1 MIGKLITKKQ
11 ITKKDLE
18 GVDLVV
24 VAERQPSGY
33 PFKEGKGETFDEHLY
48 FIDNRKLDG
57 DTPTSY
63 VKNNVTRFNSIRLS
77 FGRLLSEKVWAKQRQ
92 SLSYFTPNLQE
103 LVEAINR
110 LLKDADNR
118 GSKVKLYKNVPHDIT
133 VELPDTPHFDWDGA
147 TLKGRKVVIKKVK
160 KSTDLN
166 NKLSKAF
173 RRML

>member
-11 ITKKDLE
+11 ITKKDLD
-18 GVDLVV
+18 GIDLVV
-24 VAERQPSGY
+24 VAYREPSVY
-33 PFKEGKGETFDEHLY
+33 PFKEGKGETFDEYLY

-63 VKNNVTRFNSIRLS
+63 VKNNVIRFNAIRLD
-77 FGRLLSEKVWAKQRQ
+77 FGRLLGEKRWLKRQQ
-92 SLSYFTPNLQE
+92 SLSSLTPNLQE
-103 LVEAINR
+103 VVQEINQ

-133 VELPDTPHFDWDGA
+133 VELPDTPHFDWDGV
-147 TLKGRKVVIKKVK
+147 TLKGRKITVKKVK
-160 KSTDLN
+160 QFTDLN
-166 NKLSKAF
+166 NNLSKAF